1 MEALSALVKNAEPD
15 LLTDA
20 ADLLFDEGRK
30 REAAGLLTWAAPILP
45 KSALLR
51 TALGEA
57 LSAIGDKAGARAAFE
72 KALAILPEDVTLDA
86 GQKAHTRNAIE
97 EGLKALRK

>member
-1 MEALSALVKNAEPD
+1 M
-15 LLTDA
+15 
-20 ADLLFDEGRK
+20 FDEGRK

-51 TALGEA
+51 TALGEV